1 MRKKLILIKH
11 GDSPTDDRVVSW
23 ACVNR
28 LDVKICKPFKGELI
42 EDIDE
47 SVIGTVLY
55 GGQYNVFDTKEFLF
69 LEDEYRWIRDC
80 LTADVP
86 MLGICQ
92 GAQQIAYHL
101 GAKVGPLDS
110 KASEFGY
117 YQVEPTPEA
126 LSCGF
131 LQDPLFVTQAHSH
144 TFGIPAGAIRLAG
157 SKLFPN
163 QAFKYGEKVY
173 GLQFHPEVT
182 IEGFRRW
189 QKEDWSRYI
198 GQQTSEDQTRLM
210 YKSDAAQAKW
220 FYKFLDNLFKEK

>member
-1 MRKKLILIKH
+1 VRRKLVLIRH
-11 GDSPTDDRVVSW
+11 GEGPIDDRVVNW
-23 ACVNR
+23 ACLNCI
-28 LDVKICKPFKGELI
+28 DIKIYKLFKGELI
-42 EDIDE
+42 EDIDD

-55 GGQYNVFDTKEFLF
+55 GGQYNVFETQDFPF
-69 LEDEYRWIRDC
+69 LEDEYQWIRDC
-80 LTADVP
+80 LTADIP

-117 YQVEPTPEA
+117 YQIEPTPEA
-126 LSCGF
+126 VACGF
-131 LQDPLFVTQAHSH
+131 LKKPLFVTQAHSH

-173 GLQFHPEVT
+173 GFQFHPEVT

-189 QKEDWSRYI
+189 QKEDWSRQL
-198 GQQTSEDQTRLM
+198 GEQSPKNQTRLM
-210 YKSDAAQAKW
+210 YKSDASQAKW
-220 FYKFLDNLFKEK
+220 FYKFLDNLFQEK

>member
-11 GDSPTDDRVVSW
+11 GDGPTDDRVSSW
-23 ACVNR
+23 ACVNS

-131 LQDPLFVTQAHSH
+131 LQEPLFVTQAHSH

-210 YKSDAAQAKW
+210 YKSDATQAKW

>member
-1 MRKKLILIKH
+1 MRRKLVLIRH
-11 GDSPTDDRVVSW
+11 GEGPIDDRVVNW
-23 ACVNR
+23 ASLNCI
-28 LDVKICKPFKGELI
+28 DIKIYKPFKGELI
-42 EDIDE
+42 EDIDD

-55 GGQYNVFDTKEFLF
+55 GGQYNVFETQDFPF
-69 LEDEYRWIRDC
+69 LEDEYQWIRDC
-80 LTADVP
+80 LTADIP

-117 YQVEPTPEA
+117 YQIKPTPEA
-126 LSCGF
+126 VACGF
-131 LQDPLFVTQAHSH
+131 LKKPLFVTQAHSH

-173 GLQFHPEVT
+173 GFQFHPEVT

-189 QKEDWSRYI
+189 QKEDWSRQL
-198 GQQTSEDQTRLM
+198 GEQSPKNQTRLM
-210 YKSDAAQAKW
+210 YKSDASQAKW
-220 FYKFLDNLFKEK
+220 FYKFLDNLFQEK